1 VIVAVLALD
10 LAAAH
15 ANVLVRA
22 KPLGAAACR
31 VHAVRVRHALLVAR
45 GKVRAD
51 VIVAT
56 PCKTLE
62 IEVAGVLVKLLP
74 LQAKVRVH
82 A

>member
-1 VIVAVLALD
+1 MIVAVLALD

-56 PCKTLE
+56 PRKTLE

>member
-1 VIVAVLALD
+1 MIVAVLALD
-10 LAAAH
+10 LAATH
-15 ANVLVRA
+15 TNVLIRA

-31 VHAVRVRHALLVAR
+31 VHAVHVRHALLVAC

-56 PCKTLE
+56 LSKTF
-62 IEVAGVLVKLLP
+62 EV
-74 LQAKVRVH
+74 KV